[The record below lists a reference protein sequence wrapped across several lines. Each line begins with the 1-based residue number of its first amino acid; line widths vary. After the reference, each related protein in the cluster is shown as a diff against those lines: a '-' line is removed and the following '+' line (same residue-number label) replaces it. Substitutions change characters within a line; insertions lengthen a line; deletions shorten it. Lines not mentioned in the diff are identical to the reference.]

1 MNHER
6 EEIMNKGHENL
17 EEKQAHRLLDGAAEV
32 LRDYGLAWEVL
43 QIEPTLG
50 PHRPDAVVEIG
61 EGKRKT
67 TFIVEI
73 KPRPRTAQVGAI
85 VAQLGHRD
93 HPGLLLADYI
103 NPELAEELRRNEIC
117 FLDMEGNAYLRGEGV
132 LVWIT
137 GRKDTQRIQ
146 LERETRRAFQPTGLK
161 VIFALLCRP
170 QLVEKDYRTLA
181 QVADVA
187 LGTVQWVMRDLIQE
201 GYVHRKGRTGR
212 RLVQLDRLLDE
223 WALGYARDLQPKLL
237 LGRYETR
244 AFEKWR
250 DIELR
255 HHHAVWGG
263 EGAAALI
270 TRYLKPETLTIWVD
284 KLTPRLFA
292 ELGLRRDEKGRV
304 QIRQMFWTRELAD
317 PGFGDLPIED
327 PPPMLEPTAPPVLVY
342 AELLAIGDARTIET
356 ARKLREEW
364 IDGPFQRYRARAAV

>member
-1 MNHER
+1 MIHER
-6 EEIMNKGHENL
+6 DKIMNTRYENRD
-17 EEKQAHRLLDGAAEV
+17 ERQGRRLLDGAAGV
-32 LRDYGLAWEVL
+32 LRDYGLAWKVL
-43 QIEPTLG
+43 QVEPALG

-67 TFIVEI
+67 TFVVEI
-73 KPRPRTAQVGAI
+73 KLRPRTAQVGAI
-85 VAQLGHRD
+85 VAQLGHRE
-93 HPGLLLADYI
+93 HRGLLLADYI
-103 NPELAEELRRNEIC
+103 NPELAEELRRNEIG

-132 LVWIT
+132 LVWVI
-137 GRKDTQRIQ
+137 GRKDTHRIQ
-146 LERETRRAFQPTGLK
+146 IERETRRAFQPTGLK
-161 VIFALLCRP
+161 VIFTLLCRP
-170 QLVEKDYRTLA
+170 ELIEKEYRALA

-201 GYVHRKGRTGR
+201 GYVHRKGRIGR

-255 HHHAVWGG
+255 NHHAVWGG

-284 KLTPRLFA
+284 KPTPRLLA
-292 ELGLRRDEKGRV
+292 ELGLRQDEKGRV

-327 PPPMLEPTAPPVLVY
+327 PPPMLEQTAPPVLVY

-356 ARKLREEW
+356 ARKLREER
-364 IDGPFQRYRARAAV
+364 IDRPFQRYRARAAV